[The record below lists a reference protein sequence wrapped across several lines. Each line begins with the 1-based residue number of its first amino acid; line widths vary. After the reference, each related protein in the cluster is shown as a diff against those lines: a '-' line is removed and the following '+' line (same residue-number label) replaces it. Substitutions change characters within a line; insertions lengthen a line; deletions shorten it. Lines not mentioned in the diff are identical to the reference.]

1 MALSFSHRQRVRIK
15 KMTHGRVPPNQN
27 DALESIA
34 NTAFFQ
40 KPEQTFDCDINNGVR
55 SLLASSAVNN
65 MRNPYHRGMHDSLVR
80 DASSYY
86 LQALLG
92 FWDTVVA

>member
-1 MALSFSHRQRVRIK
+1 MALSFSYGQRVRIK

-40 KPEQTFDCDINNGVR
+40 KPEKTFDCDVNNRVW
-55 SLLASSAVNN
+55 SLFACSAVNN
-65 MRNPYHRGMHDSLVR
+65 MRNPCHRSTHDLLVR
-80 DASSYY
+80 DAPSYY
-86 LQALLG
+86 LQALMG
-92 FWDTVVA
+92 FWNTVVA

>member
-1 MALSFSHRQRVRIK
+1 MALSFSYGQRVWVK
-15 KMTHGRVPPNQN
+15 KMTQGRVASNQN
-27 DALESIA
+27 DALKSIA

-40 KPEQTFDCDINNGVR
+40 KPEKTLDCDVNNRVW
-55 SLLASSAVNN
+55 SLLASCAVNN
-65 MRNPYHRGMHDSLVR
+65 MRNPYHRGMHDLLVR
-80 DASSYY
+80 DAPSYY

>member
-1 MALSFSHRQRVRIK
+1 MSLLLSYGQWVWVK
-15 KMTHGRVPPNQN
+15 EMTHGRVSPKQN

-40 KPEQTFDCDINNGVR
+40 KPEKTFDCDVNNRVW

-65 MRNPYHRGMHDSLVR
+65 VRNPYHRGLHDLSVR
-80 DASSYY
+80 DAPSYY

-92 FWDTVVA
+92 FWDSVVA